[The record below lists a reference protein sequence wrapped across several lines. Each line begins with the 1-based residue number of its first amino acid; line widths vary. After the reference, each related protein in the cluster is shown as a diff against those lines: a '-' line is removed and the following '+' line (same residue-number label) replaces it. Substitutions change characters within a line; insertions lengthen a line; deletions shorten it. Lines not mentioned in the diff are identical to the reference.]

1 MSTDN
6 VTNFAAELLQEVDDK
21 IGELKEVLV
30 EKITDEAERLES
42 FEAKLI
48 ADQATLENS
57 RSDFES
63 NVKPFADLDE
73 NRKNLERN
81 VADLQNRWLE
91 LDDEMRHLEAVH
103 QSLDIE
109 RDQLKAQHDQ
119 LKAQRDQLKAQ
130 RDQLKAERKQFND
143 ERDQL
148 KADRKQFDVDSAAFD
163 AARKEFNIMFEKLLA
178 DRTVLQTERAK
189 LEAERAM
196 LTSIR
201 TPVTPV
207 NQPISKPDIQIRRD
221 GFESRKTLPV
231 RRWGTTDHPWSTHEY
246 EGVRGSSQDTF
257 VHGATNTASPLANCE
272 QFDSY
277 LATEKAKL
285 ASERKKLDEVKIQL
299 SKILNDAHD
308 D

>member
-109 RDQLKAQHDQ
+109 RDLVVRIEHSHVDRVPLPQPTLIPQPALH
-119 LKAQRDQLKAQ
+119 RD
-130 RDQLKAERKQFND
+130 DMVKQ
-143 ERDQL
+143 Q
-148 KADRKQFDVDSAAFD
+148 
-163 AARKEFNIMFEKLLA
+163 
-178 DRTVLQTERAK
+178 
-189 LEAERAM
+189 
-196 LTSIR
+196 
-201 TPVTPV
+201 
-207 NQPISKPDIQIRRD
+207 RRD
-221 GFESRKTLPV
+221 G
-231 RRWGTTDHPWSTHEY
+231 
-246 EGVRGSSQDTF
+246 GVVGFR
-257 VHGATNTASPLANCE
+257 
-272 QFDSY
+272 
-277 LATEKAKL
+277 
-285 ASERKKLDEVKIQL
+285 
-299 SKILNDAHD
+299 DAL
-308 D
+308 